1 MTNDGMAAEARTP
14 IAVAQNTEYSRR
26 LLAAQSRLY
35 TDAKVLHDGR
45 VITVVLLAV
54 ATIAVALAFP
64 GARQTVGAVGGAITF
79 LWSVIGSSRE
89 KRRRREAASVQE
101 EFDTHV
107 FGIPTNDFAVDRVS
121 PTLVAE
127 AASRYKGNRTKDWY
141 PDPRPV
147 IYPLDVLICQRS
159 NLGWGSSTHRYY
171 AACLLA
177 ALLALVFSGF
187 TVAGV
192 AGLSLVEALVVV
204 LVPLL
209 SPARELIEAI
219 RANHE
224 SSDIKAK
231 TESKVL
237 KLWQRGMESP
247 GAVTMEDC
255 RSVQDRILQIRQSNA
270 HIPDWLDNLR
280 RGRNESAMR
289 ESADYLKE
297 EAARHGRTA

>member
-1 MTNDGMAAEARTP
+1 MAPAARTP
-14 IAVAQNTEYSRR
+14 IAVAQNTDHSRR

-35 TDAKVLHDGR
+35 TDAKKIHDGR
-45 VITVVLLAV
+45 VITVVLLAL
-54 ATIAVALAFP
+54 ATIAVALAVP
-64 GARQTVGAVGGAITF
+64 EARQAVAATGGAITF
-79 LWSVIGSSRE
+79 LWSVLGSSRE

-107 FGIPTNDFAVDRVS
+107 FGIPANEFAVDRPS
-121 PTLVAE
+121 PTLIAE

-159 NLGWGSSTHRYY
+159 NLGWGSSVHRYY
-171 AACLLA
+171 AACLVA
-177 ALLALVFSGF
+177 ALLGLVFLGF
-187 TVAGV
+187 IVATV
-192 AGLSLVEALVVV
+192 AGLSLVDALVAV

-231 TESKVL
+231 VESKVL
-237 KLWQRGMESP
+237 RLWQRGMEDP
-247 GAVTMEDC
+247 KAVTAEDC

-270 HIPDWLDNLR
+270 HVPDWVDNMR
-280 RGRNESAMR
+280 RSRNESVMH
-289 ESADYLKE
+289 ESAQHLKE
-297 EAARHGRTA
+297 EAAQHGRTT